1 MGLVFQGVNELAG
14 ITDRKDGVKVSKAVK
29 VIFLAGDSDELVR
42 GHSLLSGG
50 FIQFAVF
57 SHAEPFGDLP
67 GMLRAAGQLLVTQVA
82 GVLDLLFRLAGD
94 LRKAQLSDQARSLLG
109 VIGLLLLAVAF
120 GAEGVIALGPLF
132 PAVGLGAIPAVVGV
146 FDEGLSAL
154 FGGR

>member
-1 MGLVFQGVNELAG
+1 MEADRRSGNVHAADEDVPSVAFQ
-14 ITDRKDGVKVSKAVK
+14 R
-29 VIFLAGDSDELVR
+29 
-42 GHSLLSGG
+42 
-50 FIQFAVF
+50 FA
-57 SHAEPFGDLP
+57 EGRCL
-67 GMLRAAGQLLVTQVA
+67 LRAAGQLLVTQVA

-94 LRKAQLSDQARSLLG
+94 LRKAKLGDQAKSLLG

-120 GAEGVIALGPLF
+120 GAEGVIALAPLF

>member
-1 MGLVFQGVNELAG
+1 MNGRVLCSTQTKKSASALFLRYRRSCGSQ
-14 ITDRKDGVKVSKAVK
+14 DR
-29 VIFLAGDSDELVR
+29 IFAS
-42 GHSLLSGG
+42 
-50 FIQFAVF
+50 VF

-67 GMLRAAGQLLVTQVA
+67 GLLRAAGQLLVTQVA

-94 LRKAQLSDQARSLLG
+94 LRKAKLGDQARSLLG

>member
-1 MGLVFQGVNELAG
+1 MQHTNKKERFGALFALQKILRVAGQDFCQLDQGG
-14 ITDRKDGVKVSKAVK
+14 
-29 VIFLAGDSDELVR
+29 R

-67 GMLRAAGQLLVTQVA
+67 GLLRAAGQLLVTQVA

-94 LRKAQLSDQARSLLG
+94 LRKAKLGDQDRSLLG

-146 FDEGLSAL
+146 FDEGLSEL